1 MGNNLHC
8 NLTGVHVCDSLRS
21 EFGELS
27 IEAWDGS
34 EALVAG
40 IWGCAGGAREEVLLE
55 RDDWS
60 CGV

>member
-1 MGNNLHC
+1 MGDNLHC
-8 NLTGVHVCDSLRS
+8 NLTGVHVCDSLGS

-40 IWGCAGGAREEVLLE
+40 I
-55 RDDWS
+55 
-60 CGV
+60 